1 MGLRGVTERE
11 MGAEPE
17 DEHLSRLITSDVLR
31 AGHGDAADVLDE
43 PPLQIPTSLTE
54 AAERE
59 GLAVVSG

>member
-1 MGLRGVTERE
+1 